1 MEEVKR
7 DSWFAKLFLKEP
19 KPFVEKR
26 DVNWKRITQAAVS
39 GIVILVL
46 ALLFMPSSKPK
57 ITNFHEK
64 SAAGSPPPVPQADGV
79 TDALNQ
85 SQQGR
90 NKPTFFGGTGQDYGA
105 PRGGSGG
112 GSSNKNSSM
121 IIARSG
127 NDGRTSL
134 PPGSRI
140 EVRLIEKITVS
151 AQPVPVI
158 GIVEKEVTQ
167 EDSLAIPQ
175 GAKVFG
181 EASFDDGSER
191 AQVSWKTIRLP
202 DGRERPFSGISIS
215 QDGQAGV
222 VGDVHSD
229 AVKNAIGQTLTRF
242 VAAYADGSMQ
252 RGAFGANPG
261 GDDNGLKNAISQ
273 TAKDRADAWGQDM
286 QKPKKWIELQAGTDC
301 IAVLSSSFQFRDP
314 GAFYGR

>member
-1 MEEVKR
+1 MEAVKK
-7 DSWFAKLFLKEP
+7 DSWFAKLFLKEA

-26 DVNWKRITQAAVS
+26 DVNWQRITQAAVA
-39 GIVILVL
+39 GIVILVI

-64 SAAGSPPPVPQADGV
+64 STAGSTPPVPQADGSS
-79 TDALNQ
+79 DALAQGQQ
-85 SQQGR
+85 SR
-90 NKPTFFGGTGQDYGA
+90 STPRFFGDSGQDRSQS
-105 PRGGSGG
+105 RGGSGG
-112 GSSNKNSSM
+112 GSSDRNSSM
-121 IIARSG
+121 IIARGG

-140 EVRLIEKITVS
+140 EIRLIEKITAS

-158 GIVEKEVTQ
+158 GIVERDVTQ

-175 GAKVFG
+175 GAKIFG
-181 EASFDDGSER
+181 EASFDDNTER

-202 DGRERPFSGISIS
+202 DGRERPLSGIAIS

-222 VGDVHSD
+222 EGNVHSD

-273 TAKDRADAWGQDM
+273 TAKDRADALGQDM
-286 QKPKKWIELQAGTDC
+286 QKPKKWIELPAGTDC